1 MQPFF
6 FFLITHANIHYLDP
20 KDPSLQITVTRYTY
34 PTIFGVFVV
43 VLAAFLVKKLVSIWM
58 DTVRDD
64 TYLIGRQLHNMQNN
78 QQEESAATAS
88 TIDTAVVAEQE

>member
-1 MQPFF
+1 
-6 FFLITHANIHYLDP
+6 
-20 KDPSLQITVTRYTY
+20 
-34 PTIFGVFVV
+34 
-43 VLAAFLVKKLVSIWM
+43 M